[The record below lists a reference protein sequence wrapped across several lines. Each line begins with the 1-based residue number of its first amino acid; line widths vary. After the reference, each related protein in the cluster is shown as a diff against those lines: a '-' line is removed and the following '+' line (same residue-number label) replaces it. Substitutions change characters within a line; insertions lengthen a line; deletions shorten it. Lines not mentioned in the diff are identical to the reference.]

1 MKMTDDLL
9 AVVFVH
15 SELRYFG
22 VFGVA
27 TCGFDVDYDKVHAY
41 EVRKKS
47 RSEIL

>member
-1 MKMTDDLL
+1 MTDDLL

-15 SELRYFG
+15 GELRYFG

-27 TCGFDVDYDKVHAY
+27 TCSFDIDYYKVHAY

-47 RSEIL
+47 GSEIL